1 MTTLQ
6 SEDCQTND
14 LNDLFPM
21 SIESLALP
29 LDNSMRIVFTGY
41 YNGFN
46 IEVRSTEEMAL
57 LYHMGC
63 FGKGSASRSKPS
75 FRQHGDNVP
84 QIMRRRQYMKRNYWY
99 KKFSEPDEITESDKF
114 LKELDELTAK
124 IISDGEKLATED
136 VIDLV
141 SSEEDDD
148 EMQGTNNSVNTETTF
163 HSNNKGDIVV
173 IVPNSDSEDDDYF
186 VNLKT
191 KCCINK
197 IKIREKLILSLE
209 EAFFLT
215 YGLGCLK
222 VVNNNNILNIEDCW
236 ALFTTTDK
244 RFIPKYVVY
253 HYFRSKGYIV
263 KPGIKFGG
271 DYLLY
276 KDGPGINHADYI
288 VVVKHEN
295 IHNDWTSVLGHVR
308 MANSTVKEVL
318 IAEVTKSC
326 ESIKLPEEL
335 SSYSVREILLTR
347 NIPVTINNDD

>member
-1 MTTLQ
+1 
-6 SEDCQTND
+6 
-14 LNDLFPM
+14 
-21 SIESLALP
+21 
-29 LDNSMRIVFTGY
+29 
-41 YNGFN
+41 
-46 IEVRSTEEMAL
+46 MAL

-148 EMQGTNNSVNTETTF
+148 EMQV
-163 HSNNKGDIVV
+163 
-173 IVPNSDSEDDDYF
+173 
-186 VNLKT
+186 
-191 KCCINK
+191 
-197 IKIREKLILSLE
+197 
-209 EAFFLT
+209 
-215 YGLGCLK
+215 
-222 VVNNNNILNIEDCW
+222 
-236 ALFTTTDK
+236 
-244 RFIPKYVVY
+244 
-253 HYFRSKGYIV
+253 
-263 KPGIKFGG
+263 
-271 DYLLY
+271 LY

-308 MANSTVKEVL
+308 MANSTVKVL
-318 IAEVTKSC
+318 WR
-326 ESIKLPEEL
+326 LL
-335 SSYSVREILLTR
+335 IL
-347 NIPVTINNDD
+347 